1 VILNALYALYSST
14 IPTPDMPERLAPAD
28 DDARFAAPAPA
39 APNEV
44 AFRSAA
50 AGLVDVAGSRLEVA
64 ARAKRR
70 GAASAGNWSRERQ
83 AIGALNEP
91 SEASNA
97 VASRHIDFAQEILQ
111 VEARPKRD
119 APSWYSRQNFTAP
132 SLGRFGSA
140 RR

>member
-1 VILNALYALYSST
+1 MIVNALYALYSAT
-14 IPTPDMPERLAPAD
+14 ITTPDMPEPLAPAD
-28 DDARFAAPAPA
+28 DDARFAVPAPA

-50 AGLVDVAGSRLEVA
+50 AGLVDVAGCRLEVA

-97 VASRHIDFAQEILQ
+97 VASRHIEFAQEILQ

-119 APSWYSRQNFTAP
+119 APS
-132 SLGRFGSA
+132 
-140 RR
+140 